1 MAADIQEVKLNLSLT
16 SPAPSQISS
25 NPTLIGPVIPTHL
38 NSPRNNPYLCS
49 TSHFTS
55 PQNISPVKVKCSSS
69 VLPSVSPPK
78 QSVCTVN
85 NNTPGNVS
93 PSVSSQGVPSSACS
107 PANSL
112 KRSSSKR
119 QGRDVT
125 KSRRYQYSMSFLLG
139 SLNDKDD
146 NDGNNNDKSGPAE
159 NEKIGGEKTQT
170 QDEENIRMECSDV
183 VGVHFNEEDVSQRAE
198 PTPTLNNNSD
208 NTSFTPPVT
217 VPTSGNTS
225 KQPLTTP
232 SKLRLSKRPCPHKF
246 AQPTLSKTTSKLF
259 SNTSNNY
266 LKGCKWSPDG
276 LALLT
281 CSRDKTVRIFN
292 APDVTSAA
300 EQHPTAQHSTANV
313 PYDVEWNPDIDHLA
327 AQNCNF
333 VVSCKDSP
341 VQLVDAFTGNT
352 RASFTAFDS
361 VSFIPVL
368 PKVRFYFRQLPS
380 YFSL

>member
-16 SPAPSQISS
+16 SSAPSQTSP
-25 NPTLIGPVIPTHL
+25 NPTFIGPVIPTHL
-38 NSPRNNPYLCS
+38 NSNSPRNNPYLCS

-69 VLPSVSPPK
+69 ILPSFSPPK
-78 QSVCTVN
+78 QSVCFPATVS
-85 NNTPGNVS
+85 T
-93 PSVSSQGVPSSACS
+93 SVSKVEPTSVCS
-107 PANSL
+107 PVNSL

-119 QGRDVT
+119 QSRDVT

-139 SLNDKDD
+139 SLNDNND
-146 NDGNNNDKSGPAE
+146 NNDNNNDKSGSVE
-159 NEKIGGEKTQT
+159 NEEISGEKTKT
-170 QDEENIRMECSDV
+170 QDEENVRMECSDAT
-183 VGVHFNEEDVSQRAE
+183 GVDINEGDVSQSAE
-198 PTPTLNNNSD
+198 PTLTLNNNCE

-217 VPTSGNTS
+217 IPISENTS
-225 KQPLTTP
+225 KQPLATT
-232 SKLRLSKRPCPHKF
+232 LRVSKRPCPHKF
-246 AQPTLSKTTSKLF
+246 AQPTLSKTTTKLF

-281 CSRDKTVRIFN
+281 CSRDKSVRIFN
-292 APDVTSAA
+292 APDVTSAV

-361 VSFIPVL
+361 VSFAEE
-368 PKVRFYFRQLPS
+368 
-380 YFSL
+380 